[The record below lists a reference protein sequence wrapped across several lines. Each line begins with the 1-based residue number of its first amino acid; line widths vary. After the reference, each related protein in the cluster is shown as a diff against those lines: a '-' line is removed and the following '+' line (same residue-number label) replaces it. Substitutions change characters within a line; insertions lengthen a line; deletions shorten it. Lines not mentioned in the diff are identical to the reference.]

1 MPSFKS
7 ILKPENS
14 VLAGIATAG
23 SVWAIYQMN
32 VGSTVN
38 AHASDA
44 NHPALES
51 SRKKAGYMSFI
62 FVSGITLI
70 TRDANV
76 GLLGFASIIAVDVT
90 SRHAIMSNPVTNM
103 MEPPAGSG
111 YEPSSGGQ
119 VIDFANAGASAP
131 MTGYTG

>member
-1 MPSFKS
+1 MPTFKS

-32 VGSTVN
+32 TGPVSGM
-38 AHASDA
+38 HASDA

-51 SRKKAGYMSFI
+51 SRKKAGYTAFV
-62 FVSGITLI
+62 FVSAITLI

-76 GLLGFASIIAVDVT
+76 GLLGFASIIAIDVS
-90 SRHAIMSNPVTNM
+90 SRHAIMANPVTNQ
-103 MEPPAGSG
+103 MEPPAGMG
-111 YEPSSGGQ
+111 YEPASGGQ